1 MEGQISYTVARI
13 AATLDRD
20 LTGDAAERW
29 ASWRVRYFPE
39 VNKLVRAMRIASVA
53 DANRRGAEVTAQ
65 IDPVL
70 PDDHK
75 SESLSRKALWIVAS
89 TPGVT
94 CVLNGMRTVEYVQ
107 DALGIMEW
115 EPLDGVERVYEAV
128 RKEHGDPF
136 S

>member
-1 MEGQISYTVARI
+1 MEGQVSYTVARI

-39 VNKLVRAMRIASVA
+39 LNKLMRAMRVASVA
-53 DANRRGAEVTAQ
+53 DANRRSAEVVAQ
-65 IDPVL
+65 IDPIL
-70 PDDHK
+70 PDDRK
-75 SESLSRKALWIVAS
+75 SESLSRKALWIAAS

-94 CVLNGMRTVEYVQ
+94 CVLNGMRTVEYVR

-115 EPLDGVERVYEAV
+115 EALPDVREVYEV
-128 RKEHGDPF
+128 VK
-136 S
+136 